1 MCWEAEAMLPKYYEF
16 QNSVKIISGEFSL
29 ENIGFELKERG
40 AQRPMV
46 LSNSQLVGLGIV
58 DTVLSGLKHTTL
70 EVGYLYEKIPP
81 DSSIEVVN
89 DAARVFREKGCD
101 SMIAIGGGSVID
113 TAKGLSIVINQK
125 AQDIIEYMG
134 CEILEG
140 TDTIPFIVVPTT
152 AGTGSEVTMVAVI
165 ANPARGIKMEF
176 ISPKLL
182 PHVAVLDPRMTI
194 SLPPRI
200 TASTGMDALTHAIEA
215 YTSTQKNPLSD
226 AYAVAAIK
234 LLVEYLPKAV
244 EKGKDTVA
252 RLALA
257 NAALMAG
264 VAFSNSMVGL
274 VHAIGHAAGG
284 VTHIPH
290 GDAMSILMPHCMEY
304 NMDILYPLYAELLL
318 PLAGP
323 EIYSKTIPD
332 QRARKAVEM
341 VREIQKQ
348 MYEKCGQPMTLSTA
362 NVKEEDLPEI
372 AKKALNDGAIIANPK
387 DADYDDILK
396 ILKNAF

>member
-1 MCWEAEAMLPKYYEF
+1 MLPKYYEF